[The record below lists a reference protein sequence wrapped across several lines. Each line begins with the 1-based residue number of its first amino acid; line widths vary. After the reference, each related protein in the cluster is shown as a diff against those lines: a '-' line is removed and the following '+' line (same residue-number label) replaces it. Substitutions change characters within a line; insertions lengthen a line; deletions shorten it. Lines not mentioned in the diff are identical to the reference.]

1 MVYLDGKDSGR
12 LVRAVSD
19 SLQTACWVNYEQVNP
34 DDTFG
39 QMMLHNLQQRD
50 CPLLGLTAWPTL
62 EAQRE
67 RFLANGW
74 EGATAMDMNDVYA
87 RLPAEDARRWVMLR
101 CRLAPQACM
110 GAGYLNPAPTSTP
123 RPRCLCG
130 CTSTFACARSHA
142 AECSP
147 SPCCQGRAHRAVG

>member
-12 LVRAVSD
+12 LVRAVAD

-67 RFLANGW
+67 RFLANDW

-101 CRLAPQACM
+101 
-110 GAGYLNPAPTSTP
+110 
-123 RPRCLCG
+123 
-130 CTSTFACARSHA
+130 
-142 AECSP
+142 
-147 SPCCQGRAHRAVG
+147 